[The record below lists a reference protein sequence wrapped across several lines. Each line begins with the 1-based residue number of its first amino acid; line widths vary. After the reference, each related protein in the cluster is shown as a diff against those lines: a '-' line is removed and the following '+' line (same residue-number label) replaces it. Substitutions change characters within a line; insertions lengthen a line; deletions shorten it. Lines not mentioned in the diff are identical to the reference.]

1 MSIHPRVLEKLVRII
16 EKLTLTANTL
26 NFKQIHD

>member
-1 MSIHPRVLEKLVRII
+1 MSIHPRVWEKLVREI

-26 NFKQIHD
+26 NFKQI